1 MKYQSL
7 LIFTISHITT
17 EILAQKTDTLCYQ
30 SVNKEFLSTSEREY
44 FSKYFDQN
52 ENGIILYSNEAFNL
66 SLFEK
71 INEYR
76 ISKAIN
82 PLRFSIRLDTLGKKV
97 LYWLH
102 YDSIINHFTSID
114 QMKPFRDLMNIEN
127 IQYVRTYLNSKFTFS
142 ADGIIQGWIQS
153 PKHNRNLLFG
163 DLNVGSA
170 MSLAKIT
177 KQEAWVEIE
186 IFSVFEGDYATSNRE
201 LTEKVDSLNKVLL
214 KRPIVIKRK

>member
-1 MKYQSL
+1 MKIRLILGVL
-7 LIFTISHITT
+7 LLTT
-17 EILAQKTDTLCYQ
+17 EILAQKADTLYFQ
-30 SVNKEFLSTSEREY
+30 SANKEFFSPSDREY

-52 ENGIILYSNEAFNL
+52 KNGIILYSNEEFNL

-76 ISKAIN
+76 VGKTIN

-102 YDSIINHFTSID
+102 YDSITNHFTSID

-127 IQYVRTYLNSKFTFS
+127 IQYFRAHLNSKFTFS
-142 ADGIIQGWIQS
+142 TDEIIQGWIQS

-163 DLNVGSA
+163 DLIVGGA

-177 KQEAWVEIE
+177 MQEDGMEIE

-201 LTEKVDSLNKVLL
+201 LTEKVDSINKVIHR
-214 KRPIVIKRK
+214 RPIKIVRPKN